1 MSAYGTIALS
11 PARTDPDR
19 EGPASVSDNTTI
31 YNNSNIIILYNTAAL
46 SRRTFPLLALPVI
59 IGGIII
65 AAAIRSHQL
74 DYSARSLSVRPTN
87 TLSDIVTR
95 QEEKEKFKG
104 RGKISN
110 LRWLVPGSTKPATS
124 SRFRPA
130 ARAMNTD
137 DPWTNDRLPR
147 EITVDP
153 QSYGTTADRVLR
165 ILESLKP
172 ALSKSTRHG
181 SFSVDNRCTQRD
193 KPERAVASQLPN
205 WNSRRA
211 SASRHVPGFHHA
223 DRNDEIESSLGIGGR
238 SEIHSLIRRRYLAS
252 LCAPFTNKRYHLSH
266 KRIRSKDIVESM
278 NQINCIGIR

>member
-1 MSAYGTIALS
+1 
-11 PARTDPDR
+11 
-19 EGPASVSDNTTI
+19 
-31 YNNSNIIILYNTAAL
+31 
-46 SRRTFPLLALPVI
+46 VI

-74 DYSARSLSVRPTN
+74 DYSPRSFSVRPTD
-87 TLSDIVTR
+87 TLWDIVTR

-110 LRWLVPGSTKPATS
+110 LRWLVPDRSTKPATS

-165 ILESLKP
+165 IPESLKP

-193 KPERAVASQLPN
+193 KPEHAVASQLPN
-205 WNSRRA
+205 WNSCDVPQHRVICRPFIMPTETTKLKVHPFRYHRSIGVSFAQFRRQ
-211 SASRHVPGFHHA
+211 FT
-223 DRNDEIESSLGIGGR
+223 SLR
-238 SEIHSLIRRRYLAS
+238 
-252 LCAPFTNKRYHLSH
+252 APFTNQL
-266 KRIRSKDIVESM
+266 
-278 NQINCIGIR
+278 